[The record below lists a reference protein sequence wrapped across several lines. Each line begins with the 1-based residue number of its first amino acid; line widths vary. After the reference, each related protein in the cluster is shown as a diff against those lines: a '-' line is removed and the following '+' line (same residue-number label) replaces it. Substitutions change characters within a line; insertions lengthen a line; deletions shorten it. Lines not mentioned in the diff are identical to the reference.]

1 MWEEDLGESG
11 RNGFRGARAAWAAV
25 AVLGLLFLACCVAL
39 YVTSAT
45 RASGGSS
52 WPTVVKR
59 FKAPRAQSFVSIWR
73 PGETG
78 RPVLEQF
85 SLRDGTPLRTLLK
98 LPPDSF
104 GPERVEVTP
113 AVGAN
118 GTMWFLVSSGPR
130 RLQVRTKEGGGPV
143 PDTCTTELLR
153 FDASGERIVRVRS
166 FPSSIRVTSAQP
178 SPNGRWLLMGTEEC
192 GQASLSVDL
201 LAMSLANGSSWTVG
215 SEAPPCHFLRPAAW
229 SPDASELVFPYGP
242 ATGAPTHILGE
253 VGCPDPDPS
262 SLAVVPAGHSSQISA
277 GELIAPSPGCEYES
291 AAFDREGIVA
301 FEGCRK
307 GGPGALTDNSS
318 GEAYLVQFN
327 RQHEVARRLAL
338 EPGPN
343 NGFLASDPST
353 GVVLVRDDQAK
364 ANWVWEYNDG
374 HLRLI
379 KRFGSLINPLP
390 W

>member
-1 MWEEDLGESG
+1 
-11 RNGFRGARAAWAAV
+11 
-25 AVLGLLFLACCVAL
+25 LFVACCVVLSVAG
-39 YVTSAT
+39 AT
-45 RASGGSS
+45 RASDESG
-52 WPTVVKR
+52 WPTVVKP
-59 FKAPRAQSFVSIWR
+59 FKAPRAQSFVSVWR
-73 PGETG
+73 PGERG

-85 SLRDGTPLRTLLK
+85 SLRNGAPLRTLLK
-98 LPPDSF
+98 LPPDSY

-113 AVGAN
+113 AVGAD
-118 GTMWFLVSSGPR
+118 GTMWLLVSSGPR
-130 RLQVRTKEGGGPV
+130 RRQVLTKEGGGPV

-153 FDASGERIVRVRS
+153 FNASSQRIARVKR
-166 FPSSIRVTSAQP
+166 FPSSNRVTSAQP
-178 SPNGRWLLMGTEEC
+178 SPNGRWLLMGTEAC
-192 GQASLSVDL
+192 GEASLSVDL
-201 LAMSLANGSSWTVG
+201 LAVSLANGSSWTVG

-242 ATGAPTHILGE
+242 ATGAPTHGIEG

-262 SLAVVPAGHSSQISA
+262 SLAVVPAGHSSQISP

-327 RQHEVARRLAL
+327 AQHAVARRLAL
-338 EPGPN
+338 EQGRN
-343 NGFLASDPST
+343 DGFLASNPST
-353 GVVLVRDDQAK
+353 GVVLVRDDQAG
-364 ANWVWEYNDG
+364 ANWVWEYNSG

-379 KRFGSLINPLP
+379 KRFGSLINPQP